1 MMAERGLVFADVFFK
16 MQEGHVS
23 IQEATEPQTGNIS
36 KSVIHAYLNARCRV
50 PAEANHV
57 YQTVERLR
65 MILENI
71 GLPDLMLSHFELIFV
86 VMDHLD
92 VSVLVRQGSTYN
104 RGDYLSYVKSDRFL
118 YRVSDEDVQKVPVN
132 VV

>member
-1 MMAERGLVFADVFFK
+1 MMAERSLVFADVFYK
-16 MQEGHVS
+16 MREGHVS
-23 IQEATEPQTGNIS
+23 IQEATEPQTGSIS
-36 KSVIHAYLNARCRV
+36 NSLIHSYLNARCQV

-57 YQTVERLR
+57 YQTVERQR

-92 VSVLVRQGSTYN
+92 VSILVRQGST
-104 RGDYLSYVKSDRFL
+104 
-118 YRVSDEDVQKVPVN
+118 
-132 VV
+132 